1 MQIILQEIQSC
12 KEIMEASRQRGL
24 DLAALAY
31 HARISALEWVVKRFE
46 AAAQAQKTPAQ
57 PVVQKA
63 AKK

>member
-1 MQIILQEIQSC
+1 
-12 KEIMEASRQRGL
+12 MEASRQRGL

-31 HARISALEWVVKRFE
+31 HARVSALEWVVKRLE
-46 AAAQAQKTPAQ
+46 AGQQKQAGTPAQ